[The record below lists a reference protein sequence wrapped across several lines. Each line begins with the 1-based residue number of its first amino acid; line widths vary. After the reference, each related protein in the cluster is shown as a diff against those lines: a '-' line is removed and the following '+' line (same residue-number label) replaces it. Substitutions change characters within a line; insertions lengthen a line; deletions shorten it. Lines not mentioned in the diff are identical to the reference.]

1 MPHST
6 LKRRIIQGYLVP
18 VTNQFSSTQL
28 ETIFSRNVFNMRFS
42 SIVVILALASNQAT
56 SGQGVAGAPRRRAQ
70 EVDIDVTLDDSP
82 ITPIEPI
89 TDDPTDQPTTAPDFT
104 EWVATAEPTSKPSG
118 LPTTAPAQ
126 PTSKPSG
133 LPTSAPA
140 EPTSKPSGIP
150 TSSPVKTS
158 SLVINEATIA
168 LPTEEAI
175 AWEPSFAA
183 YTVSPA
189 AIDCVDY
196 ARDFNGGNIEDY
208 CHTLDFEYEVKTMP
222 TLSLFALEQSLIP
235 SVEDAIMDS
244 LTPLVVGEC
253 SNDEGVR
260 HLLSDRNID
269 MLHNAMSTHRRAQ
282 IFGLGASPADTR
294 RGGST
299 CQSTRTS
306 PNHRCFVVSGAVT
319 VCSTNFAKD
328 KAEVMNAIREGMED
342 DAYND
347 AHEAIVELFF
357 IGEDAADAKEETEDA
372 GEQEDIEEEQP
383 NVGSDLSEDS
393 PLSAG
398 RENGDDSSSSNRNE
412 SNSARDSVTIT
423 HPLQGAKL
431 WGVLLGVIA
440 AILTFVLLGK
450 KLAEDKEHDC
460 ANDGGGDKVG
470 ASETSGSEDGGEQ
483 V

>member
-1 MPHST
+1 MDHPWDIISNQST
-6 LKRRIIQGYLVP
+6 QL
-18 VTNQFSSTQL
+18 NSTQL
-28 ETIFSRNVFNMRFS
+28 ESSFSRNVFNMRFS
-42 SIVVILALASNQAT
+42 SIVLIVALASNQAT
-56 SGQGVAGAPRRRAQ
+56 SGQGVAGASRRRAQ
-70 EVDIDVTLDDSP
+70 EVDNDVTLDDSS
-82 ITPIEPI
+82 INPIEPI
-89 TDDPTDQPTTAPDFT
+89 ADDPSDQPTKAPDFT

-118 LPTTAPAQ
+118 LPT
-126 PTSKPSG
+126 
-133 LPTSAPA
+133 SAPA
-140 EPTSKPSGIP
+140 EPTSKPSGLP

-158 SLVINEATIA
+158 SLVIKEATIA
-168 LPTEEAI
+168 PPTEEAI

-189 AIDCVDY
+189 TIDCVDY
-196 ARDFNGGNIEDY
+196 AHDFNGGDIEDY
-208 CHTLDFEYEVKTMP
+208 CHTLDFEYEVKTTP

-260 HLLSDRNID
+260 RLLSDRNIGV
-269 MLHNAMSTHRRAQ
+269 LHNAMNTHRRAQ

-328 KAEVMNAIREGMED
+328 KAKVMNAIQEGMED

-357 IGEDAADAKEETEDA
+357 IGEDAADAKEEAGYA
-372 GEQEDIEEEQP
+372 GEQEDTEVPESSDDKEEQP
-383 NVGSDLSEDS
+383 SVGSGPSSEDS
-393 PLSAG
+393 PLSVG

-412 SNSARDSVTIT
+412 SNSARDTVIIT

-450 KLAEDKEHDC
+450 KLAEDKEHC
-460 ANDGGGDKVG
+460 ATDGGGDKVG